1 MIHGL
6 GITASPQN
14 NVISDPTIAEDHK
27 LLAQLTML
35 PEDVEAAA
43 QDEVSLAFPV
53 IILLARG
60 RLMCTRRH
68 LISGPCSQSWRVPR
82 VCIAIVCHRLCWR
95 Y

>member
-6 GITASPQN
+6 GIATSPQDN
-14 NVISDPTIAEDHK
+14 ITTDSPIAEEHK

-43 QDEVSLAFPV
+43 QDKVGLAFPV
-53 IILLARG
+53 IIPLPKR

-68 LISGPCSQSWRVPR
+68 LISVPCSQSWRVRR

-95 Y
+95 C